1 MSSADRAG
9 HAPLREGEEPPP
21 PGVKGMAA
29 VRWGILLAMVV
40 VAFLSFW
47 FLLAPKP
54 RSSTRYTCP
63 MVEHAFVVQDD
74 PGECPICHMRLM
86 PMDAE
91 LAEARRHGDGTPAL
105 DAGPP
110 VPGVVPVTL
119 ELDRV
124 QRVGIRTAK
133 VEETSSAAG
142 LRAPAYVAAP
152 EQGESQVHV
161 RAPGF
166 VEKIGVSQ
174 TGVTVGAGQPLFHM
188 YSPEIYRAEEELL
201 TARRFHDADAGG
213 VLGGGPTVDAAR
225 KRLELLGMTA
235 RDIDDVLA
243 KNAAERL
250 VAVRA
255 PAGGFVVK
263 KGVALGAYV
272 TPEMTLYEI
281 VDLARVYVV
290 VELFAGDLA
299 TVAPGSVAEVTFPGL
314 APLEAKVDLVYP
326 EVSQATRTTRVRL
339 RIKNEKRALRPG
351 MYGEALFRGVTSRA
365 LSIPRDALIDT
376 GNARYVFVDLGEGK
390 FAPRAVVVAAASG
403 DRLTVLDGLR
413 AGEIVVSGATFLLD
427 AESRLESSF
436 VAAAPSASA
445 PAPAPAPAGSAR

>member
-1 MSSADRAG
+1 MSPVDPKG
-9 HAPLREGEEPPP
+9 HEPMHEGEEPPP
-21 PGVKGMAA
+21 PGVKSMAV
-29 VRWGILLAMVV
+29 VRWGLLFAMIV

-54 RSSTRYTCP
+54 ASSARYTCP
-63 MVEHAFVVQDD
+63 MVEHAFVIEDH
-74 PGECPICHMRLM
+74 PGECPICHMQLM
-86 PMDAE
+86 PMAAD
-91 LAEARRHGDGTPAL
+91 LAEARKRGEGSAL
-105 DAGPP
+105 QGEGAA

-133 VEETSSAAG
+133 VEETQGAGG

-166 VEKIGVSQ
+166 VEKIGVAQ
-174 TGVTVGAGQPLFHM
+174 TGVSVGAGQPLFHM

-225 KRLELLGMTA
+225 KRLELLGLTA
-235 RDIDDVLA
+235 HDIDDVLA

-250 VAVRA
+250 VPVRA
-255 PAGGFVVK
+255 PGSGFVVK
-263 KGVALGAYV
+263 KNVALGAYV
-272 TPEMTLYEI
+272 TPEMTLYEV

-290 VELFAGDLA
+290 AELYAGDLS
-299 TVAPGSVAEVTFPGL
+299 TVSVGSVAEVTFPG
-314 APLEAKVDLVYP
+314 AATLEAKVDLVYP
-326 EVSQATRTTRVRL
+326 EVNTATRTTRVRL
-339 RIKNEKRALRPG
+339 KVKNEKRVLRPG
-351 MYGEALFRGVTSRA
+351 MYGDALFRGVTSR
-365 LSIPRDALIDT
+365 LLTIPRDALIDT
-376 GNARYVFVDLGEGK
+376 GQSRYVFVDLGEGK
-390 FAPRAVVVAAASG
+390 FAPRAVVVGTSSG
-403 DRLTVLDGLR
+403 DRLQIVEGLR

-436 VAAAPSASA
+436 VAPPAPSASA
-445 PAPAPAPAGSAR
+445 PRGDAR